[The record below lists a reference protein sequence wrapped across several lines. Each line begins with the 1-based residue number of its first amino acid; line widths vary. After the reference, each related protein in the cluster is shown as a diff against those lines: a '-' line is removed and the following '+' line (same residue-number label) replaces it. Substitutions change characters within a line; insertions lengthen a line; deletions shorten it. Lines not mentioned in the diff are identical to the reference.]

1 MIDNLRKILKAQPF
15 QPFRIHMND
24 GRHFDVR
31 HPEMALLSRS
41 FIDIGVPPDEEV
53 PDRIEML
60 QLRNISSVER
70 LAEMPDSP

>member
-41 FIDIGVPPDEEV
+41 FIDIGVPRDEEV

-70 LAEMPDSP
+70 LAETPDSP